1 MHKVIIAGAA
11 ISALALGAIAGTA
24 SASPVE
30 QNVQSLS
37 GMSPWIASNS
47 TVIKTPDGVHFGTY
61 ADGGAVGG
69 SMVHKVSGMKLS
81 DVEDYSFTFN
91 YKQAGNLSGATPYA
105 RIFLDTDHNGTTD
118 ADVIL
123 DPSKGGL
130 VTPEQSVDQTFGT
143 DDDSVR
149 YDDDAGS
156 SAQQS
161 WSDVKQA
168 HGDDK
173 IVSILVSQ
181 GYSMGTD
188 VSAMVKTVRFNGVC
202 YKFNVAP
209 RDGSDGEDG
218 TNGTNG
224 AAGSNGHDG
233 TNGAAGSNGTNGRNG
248 VDGAAGVNGQDGK
261 NAGSTTIVND
271 HTATYKVSG
280 ATMRTLHVKGKHLVS
295 VKATLRGKAMHTHGR
310 SISVDLRG
318 KAVGNYNVVIT
329 AKYSKGG
336 KTHTVRSI
344 RSLSITR

>member
-1 MHKVIIAGAA
+1 
-11 ISALALGAIAGTA
+11 
-24 SASPVE
+24 
-30 QNVQSLS
+30 
-37 GMSPWIASNS
+37 MSPWIASNS

-224 AAGSNGHDG
+224 TDGTNGHDG
-233 TNGAAGSNGTNGRNG
+233 ANGSAGSNGTNGRNG

-271 HTATYKVSG
+271 RTADLQG
-280 ATMRTLHVKGKHLVS
+280 ARRHHAYPARQGYSPRQRQGDAARQGHAHSRSLDL
-295 VKATLRGKAMHTHGR
+295 GR
-310 SISVDLRG
+310 SPWQGRWQLQRRHHGEVQQGRQDAHRPQHPQPEHH
-318 KAVGNYNVVIT
+318 AVVV
-329 AKYSKGG
+329 
-336 KTHTVRSI
+336 R
-344 RSLSITR
+344 